1 MHSLSQRAAEAAEK
15 RLSLFRDQ
23 AGPVIERCFVKVE
36 FDPATPGSQVRRAVG
51 GFLRYIQHRD
61 LHPAPKLVRPTPD
74 IAGLVKYVAYR
85 DKASGRA
92 ELFGPQGS
100 VGTKE
105 RKDFVGFVARS
116 IEGSQ
121 PQIFRTRAGLLMDRR
136 RAVSRFLISP
146 ESAHGL
152 DLERLTRA
160 AVARLET
167 EMGVSGLR
175 WIAAIHRNTRHH
187 HVHLV
192 VAGMHED
199 GQGGYRRVDVSKQRL
214 AAIKDAVAQEIERQ
228 RDERTPATPTPTPI
242 ASGARGR
249 DITPLPALKLLVA
262 RPALIR
268 TLPLTPL
275 ARERV
280 ASSGAQPESRRPSR
294 HPSSLLVLRAVARRY
309 QRQMQREAEEEARR
323 MHWERAA

>member
-1 MHSLSQRAAEAAEK
+1 M
-15 RLSLFRDQ
+15 
-23 AGPVIERCFVKVE
+23 GRCFVKVE
-36 FDPATPGSQVRRAVG
+36 FDPATTGSHVRRAVG

-100 VGTKE
+100 LGTKE

-152 DLERLTRA
+152 DLERLARA
-160 AVARLET
+160 AVSRLESD
-167 EMGVSGLR
+167 MGVSGLR
-175 WIAAIHRNTRHH
+175 WIAAIHRNTDHH

-192 VAGMHED
+192 LAGMRED
-199 GQGGYRRVDVSKQRL
+199 ASGGYRRVDISKPRL
-214 AAIKDAVAQEIERQ
+214 AAMKEALGLEIERQ
-228 RDERTPATPTPTPI
+228 REELAPSREPAHVASVPKTDVDSVSIEPEPHAPTI
-242 ASGARGR
+242 RSGAATGLSLRS
-249 DITPLPALKLLVA
+249 T
-262 RPALIR
+262 
-268 TLPLTPL
+268 
-275 ARERV
+275 RERRTFHPTSYAGSVV
-280 ASSGAQPESRRPSR
+280 A
-294 HPSSLLVLRAVARRY
+294 LRAVARRY
-309 QRQMQREAEEEARR
+309 QRRMERELEIETRR
-323 MHWERAA
+323 CRREWVA